1 MKTIKIHRI
10 LTKDSGTKFIMR
22 GFAHRL
28 TDSVDSR
35 DDTEINQSIL
45 NFDTEWETKI
55 KPTIEAFRKLTT
67 DYRGYVGYDRTWI
80 DNDTL
85 DTYTLFNIED
95 NESALEFSKQYLNE
109 VYNRHIYYPT
119 EDNNQTNVNI
129 PANPITAEYIKYRPM
144 GYNQFTLK
152 IEDSDGTITNIV

>member
-10 LTKDSGTKFIMR
+10 LTKDAGTKFIMR

-55 KPTIEAFRKLTT
+55 IPALEAFRKLTT

-85 DTYTLFNIED
+85 DTYTVFNIED

-109 VYNRHIYYPT
+109 VYNRHIHYPT
-119 EDNNQTNVNI
+119 EDNNENNVNI
-129 PANPITAEYIKYRPM
+129 PANPITTEYIKYRPM
-144 GYNQFTLK
+144 GFNQFTLK
-152 IEDSDGTITNIV
+152 VEDSDGTITTIV